1 MVRYHLLRS
10 LYGVGSALTRTRQLP
25 ESLVRSTL
33 QGEKRLASPFMQCRD
48 SHQPMG
54 VDQGRRQSMGG
65 GKEFGEVSR
74 CLLVW
79 FNPDQG
85 FKGLRLRLHGRGK
98 KQGVAVRFDAGC
110 GVCGGAQLQLCSNY
124 VLGSGSTT
132 TRCDV
137 EQ

>member
-10 LYGVGSALTRTRQLP
+10 LYGVGSAHTRARQLP

-33 QGEKRLASPFMQCRD
+33 QGEKRLAHPSCNAGIRTSQWVSIRD
-48 SHQPMG
+48 G
-54 VDQGRRQSMGG
+54 DNGRGG
-65 GKEFGEVSR
+65 EEFGEVSR

-98 KQGVAVRFDAGC
+98 KQGVAVRFP
-110 GVCGGAQLQLCSNY
+110 SSSY
-124 VLGSGSTT
+124 VPIMF
-132 TRCDV
+132 
-137 EQ
+137 